1 MTNGEKIRQ
10 MSDEELL
17 EFFFGPEA
25 FLISMPIEERKII
38 NGVQVVRTSTIRFLD
53 WLKLECNE

>member
-1 MTNGEKIRQ
+1 MTNGDKIRQ

-25 FLISMPIEERKII
+25 FLISMPVEETRMI
-38 NGVQVVRTSTIRFLD
+38 NGVQVTRTSTIRFLD
-53 WLKLECNE
+53 WMKQEVT